1 MALSWYPKMKE
12 YLLLDPSVFDPQQ
25 LSSAEIRALNRSS
38 SEIITIDNVVFPETI
53 EKQLRLQNAVKN
65 SFLWK
70 ESRTWHD
77 NLFNDQK
84 YCLSGWISSHLD
96 IHNLASRLER
106 SLYQKAPSGKT
117 GFLRFFDPA
126 VLQHLVVVLSKS
138 QIGALFYFLE
148 KWDFYDF
155 NGNIYSLEIE
165 DRSCRELLFTTEQW
179 ESLKKLDIIKHVV
192 RVWKEVATESL
203 PFDATMQ
210 VYYHIEKAMEYGLIN
225 QLDVTVYCL
234 LGLTYDKNFDREPTF
249 KKILSE
255 CKIGAS
261 FAEIVNVYNRNGF
274 F

>member
-1 MALSWYPKMKE
+1 MKE

-25 LSSAEIRALNRSS
+25 LSSAEIRTLNRSS
-38 SEIITIDNVVFPETI
+38 SEIITIDNVVFPETV
-53 EKQLRLQNAVKN
+53 EKQLRLQKAVKN

-77 NLFNDQK
+77 NLFDDQK

-96 IHNLASRLER
+96 IQNLAFRLER
-106 SLYQKAPSGKT
+106 SLYQKVPSGKT

-148 KWDFYDF
+148 KWDFYDL

-165 DRSCRELLFTTEQW
+165 DRSCREVSFTYEQW
-179 ESLKKLDIIKHVV
+179 ESLKRLDIIKHVI
-192 RVWKEVATESL
+192 RVWREVATEPL
-203 PFDATMQ
+203 PLDATIQ
-210 VYYHIEKAMEYGLIN
+210 VYYHIKKAIGYGLIS
-225 QLDVTVYCL
+225 QLDVTAYCL
-234 LGLTYDKNFDREPTF
+234 LGLTYDKNFDQRSTF

-255 CKIGAS
+255 CKIGKG